1 MSDRFTQG
9 HACVIGVGGDLPTTI
24 NDATELAKILK
35 DPERCAYPEEQV
47 HLLTGEGA
55 TKDRVIKAL
64 EDLAEA
70 TNDES
75 TVIIYFSGHGHQLVS
90 PAARSYYLMPHG
102 YNTENLVDT
111 AINGSDFTNLLR
123 DIPAQKLLVLLDC
136 CHAGG
141 MAELPGFEVTKAPVP
156 PEALK
161 MFAKGGGRMM
171 IASSK
176 ASELSYAG
184 NPCSAFTYALITGLC
199 GEARNRDDDPY
210 IWATNLAMH
219 TSSYVPGITNNKQ
232 HPVLEIP
239 EKSTNFALAYYAAGR
254 LQPKGLPI
262 GLQQPPRIE
271 ARPGELNGQIVN
283 TTTVVA
289 SGRGAVAIGGNANN
303 NTIITGN
310 NNILGNNNSVQNVTQ
325 RGKYNINLGSA
336 QNFHI
341 GDKFGDDDTDE
352 D

>member
-1 MSDRFTQG
+1 
-9 HACVIGVGGDLPTTI
+9 
-24 NDATELAKILK
+24 
-35 DPERCAYPEEQV
+35 
-47 HLLTGEGA
+47 
-55 TKDRVIKAL
+55 
-64 EDLAEA
+64 
-70 TNDES
+70 
-75 TVIIYFSGHGHQLVS
+75 
-90 PAARSYYLMPHG
+90 MPHG